1 MSFPGLNFRSITP
14 EDQAFL
20 FQVYASTRLEELA
33 VTHWTHEELEAF
45 LNMQFH
51 AQHTYYQEHFAD
63 SSFDMI
69 LLHGQPV
76 GRLYVARWETEIR
89 IIDIALLPEYRN
101 QGLGRALLQDLLDEA
116 SAHGK
121 MVSIHVEK
129 NNPALR
135 LYKRLGF
142 GETAD
147 SGVYWFMKWLPP
159 ALAPATGELEPC

>member
-1 MSFPGLNFRSITP
+1 MSFPGVRFRSITL

-20 FQVYASTRLEELA
+20 FQVYASTRMEELA
-33 VTHWTHEELEAF
+33 VTNWTRGELEAF

-63 SSFDMI
+63 SSFDII
-69 LLHGQPV
+69 LLDRLPV

-101 QGLGRALLQDLLDEA
+101 QGIGRALLQDLLDEA
-116 SAHGK
+116 GAHGK

-142 GETAD
+142 GETD
-147 SGVYWFMKWLPP
+147 DIGVYWFMKWLPP
-159 ALAPATGELEPC
+159 SLVSATGELEPC